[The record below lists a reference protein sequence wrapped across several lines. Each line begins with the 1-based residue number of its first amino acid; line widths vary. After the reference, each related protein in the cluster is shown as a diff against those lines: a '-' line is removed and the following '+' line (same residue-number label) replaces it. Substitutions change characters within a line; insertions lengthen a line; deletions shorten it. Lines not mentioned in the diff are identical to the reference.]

1 MFKKNKNKRNK
12 KTGFTLLNNR
22 ETNLTGF
29 TLIEVLFVITIVAML
44 AMVVFIAVGNAQKKA
59 RDAVRK
65 TDLAE
70 IQKALDLYY
79 YDNPAAGE
87 YPDEGGCD
95 SSKGT
100 CGTCPCSGN
109 NWSAG
114 SGIWDKLVTD
124 NQIIRI
130 LPKDPFNNSTYYY
143 WYEPDC
149 NENIG
154 GDCLGKGCCGYYLGC
169 WLEFGGAYVLRGG
182 YH

>member
-1 MFKKNKNKRNK
+1 MLTQNKKQKSQNLFKKNENKNKK
-12 KTGFTLLNNR
+12 
-22 ETNLTGF
+22 TGF

-70 IQKALDLYY
+70 IQKALDIYY

-87 YPDEGGCD
+87 YPGEGGCD

-100 CGTCPCSGN
+100 CGACPCLGN
-109 NWSAG
+109 DWSAG

-143 WYEPDC
+143 WYEPTCD
-149 NENIG
+149 EIDAG
-154 GDCLGKGCCGYYLGC
+154 GDCLGEGCCGYRLGC
-169 WLEFGGAYVLRGG
+169 WLELGGDYVLKRG

>member
-1 MFKKNKNKRNK
+1 MFKKNENKRNK
-12 KTGFTLLNNR
+12 KTGFTL
-22 ETNLTGF
+22 
-29 TLIEVLFVITIVAML
+29 IEVLFVMTIIAML
-44 AMVVFIAVGNAQKKA
+44 AMIFFIAVGNAQKKA
-59 RDAVRK
+59 RDAIRK
-65 TDLAE
+65 ADLAE
-70 IQKALDLYY
+70 IQKALDIYY

-87 YPDEGGCD
+87 YPGEGGCD

-109 NWSAG
+109 DWSVAG
-114 SGIWDKLVTD
+114 EIWDKIVVD

-130 LPKDPFNNSTYYY
+130 LPKDPVNNSTYYY

-149 NENIG
+149 DENIG

-169 WLEFGGAYVLRGG
+169 WLELEEEDYVLRGG